1 MNAVFSR
8 VQDAIKNGSTI
19 TYLSSS
25 VDRVFR
31 SMELQALHMENN
43 RQKALKKK
51 REDEASEIW
60 NPIKDVQDV
69 PLVNRLEM

>member
-51 REDEASEIW
+51 REDEASEI
-60 NPIKDVQDV
+60 
-69 PLVNRLEM
+69 